1 MAKRLRGFGQRSVG
15 HLGGYNQTT
24 ITGLDEVLKNLNV
37 QILGIKE
44 RTSKG
49 LIESAVLIR
58 NATENESPAT
68 PLDTGNLRASW
79 FVVSAE
85 GEQEDKLG
93 FSGHFKKNPKTGA
106 KAKDMRAQHSAIV
119 GGAKAAVNAL
129 AKRGPI
135 VIMGYSANYALF
147 VHEMGEKFPGVNW
160 SPRTPQAGGKWLEAA
175 FKKNRN
181 KIIDT
186 IKKNATV
193 K

>member
-37 QILGIKE
+37 QILGIKD

-58 NATENESPAT
+58 NATENESPLT
-68 PLDTGNLRASW
+68 PVDTGNLRASW

-85 GEQEDKLG
+85 GEHGDSL
-93 FSGHFKKNPKTGA
+93 SGHFKKNPKTGA
-106 KAKDMRAQHSAIV
+106 KAKDMRAQHTAIV

-135 VIMGYSANYALF
+135 VMMGYSANYALF
-147 VHEMGEKFPGVNW
+147 VHEMEGTHPDVNW
-160 SPRTPQAGGKWLEAA
+160 SRPGSGGKWLEAA